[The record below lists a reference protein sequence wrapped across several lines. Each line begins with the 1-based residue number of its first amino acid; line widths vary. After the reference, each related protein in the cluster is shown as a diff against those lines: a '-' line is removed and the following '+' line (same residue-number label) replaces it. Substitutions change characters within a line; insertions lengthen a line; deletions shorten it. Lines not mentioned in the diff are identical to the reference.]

1 MFLSVS
7 SRSQTLVSFT
17 IYAQDPHESDDIGWS
32 DAGHYVT
39 GCSKDWIS
47 LRLVDKHGD
56 IMEEVPTYTPTTG
69 TYSPT
74 YVSFILN
81 DKFVCVSCILSNLDV
96 ICDDNP

>member
-47 LRLVDKHGD
+47 LRLVDENGD
-56 IMEEVPTYTPTTG
+56 IVEEESTDTPTTA
-69 TYSPT
+69 TSYHT
-74 YVSFILN
+74 AVSFILN
-81 DKFVCVSCILSNLDV
+81 DNFCNKCYLHSLKSRCYLR
-96 ICDDNP
+96 